1 MVGTEAIVVRVT
13 RPDTIMIR
21 SSVPQLQSMI
31 THYLVLEGV
40 NCNDEA
46 KAAIVDW
53 CEVHQ
58 EGGRF
63 RLLNAD
69 WFRDSF
75 GRLLGDLQDLSTGET
90 LTDSC
95 WRTDS
100 PPNDRTTTQSFWKT
114 FCDPWSPNDGRR
126 LQRQDDGSP
135 HRLLL
140 GNPWGLP
147 GL

>member
-90 LTDSC
+90 LTGFLLENGFATE
-95 WRTDS
+95 R
-100 PPNDRTTTQSFWKT
+100 PNHYSE
-114 FCDPWSPNDGRR
+114 
-126 LQRQDDGSP
+126 
-135 HRLLL
+135 LLENL
-140 GNPWGLP
+140 LRSVEPE
-147 GL
+147 